1 MALTRPRYSQIYDSD
16 YKQSVRVATT
26 GDVGNLLA
34 TGNMTNTVDGKSL
47 AVADRILVKD
57 QSDTKQNGIYRVAT
71 VGTGSDGTWIRATDA
86 DANDKVTSG
95 MTTTVA
101 EGDTHSSKTF
111 NLATPDPITLGV
123 TGLTFINPFVAGSA
137 AAPGANTQVQFND
150 SGDAGASAGL
160 TFNKAGNILTV
171 GNSVVLTQ
179 LVGNANVTVTGSM
192 LPSANIT
199 YDLGSPT
206 QRWREGWF
214 AGSTIHIGSESI
226 SVDTN
231 GPWAF
236 TSDGTTVEL
245 GKNNDFNPSSANVA
259 GAVTAGSINV
269 TGFVSQGTGTYV
281 TRQYVLHGTT
291 TNATETEILTVGAGT
306 RMPVNTNTTVLYD
319 IHIVARR
326 TDATGESAA
335 WELEGCTDNFS
346 GTVADVGDVYEIVVA
361 QDDVTWAVDAR
372 ADDTNNSIN
381 LYVTGAANKTIRWTA
396 VVKTIEVAE

>member
-1 MALTRPRYSQIYDSD
+1 MALTRPRLDQI
-16 YKQSVRVATT
+16 
-26 GDVGNLLA
+26 
-34 TGNMTNTVDGKSL
+34 NTV
-47 AVADRILVKD
+47 
-57 QSDTKQNGIYRVAT
+57 
-71 VGTGSDGTWIRATDA
+71 
-86 DANDKVTSG
+86 VTTIS
-95 MTTTVA
+95 
-101 EGDTHSSKTF
+101 
-111 NLATPDPITLGV
+111 DPITVLNKNSTEANIDIGFVMNRTNGTVANIALFWDESANTFATAFTTNSGRTDANITISEYANIKAGTIFGNIGGGSTLSNVYV
-123 TGLTFINPFVAGSA
+123 TGSLLPA
-137 AAPGANTQVQFND
+137 
-150 SGDAGASAGL
+150 
-160 TFNKAGNILTV
+160 
-171 GNSVVLTQ
+171 
-179 LVGNANVTVTGSM
+179 ANVTF
-192 LPSANIT
+192 
-199 YDLGSPT
+199 DLGSPT

-214 AGSTIHIGSESI
+214 SGSTIHIGSESI

-231 GPWAF
+231 GKWMF

-245 GKNNDFNPSSANVA
+245 GKNNDFNPPNANVS

-335 WELEGCTDNFS
+335 WELEGCADNFS

-361 QDDVTWAVDAR
+361 QDDATWDVDAR

>member
-1 MALTRPRYSQIYDSD
+1 MALTRPTAAQI
-16 YKQSVRVATT
+16 
-26 GDVGNLLA
+26 
-34 TGNMTNTVDGKSL
+34 NTVITSISDPIMVLNQGST
-47 AVADRILVKD
+47 AANIDIGFVMNRTNGTVANIALFWDE
-57 QSDTKQNGIYRVAT
+57 SANTFAT
-71 VGTGSDGTWIRATDA
+71 AFTTNSGRTDANITISEYANIKAGTIFGNIGGGSTLSNVYVTGSLLPA
-86 DANDKVTSG
+86 
-95 MTTTVA
+95 
-101 EGDTHSSKTF
+101 
-111 NLATPDPITLGV
+111 
-123 TGLTFINPFVAGSA
+123 
-137 AAPGANTQVQFND
+137 
-150 SGDAGASAGL
+150 
-160 TFNKAGNILTV
+160 
-171 GNSVVLTQ
+171 
-179 LVGNANVTVTGSM
+179 ANVTF
-192 LPSANIT
+192 
-199 YDLGSPT
+199 DLGSPT

-214 AGSTIHIGSESI
+214 SGSTIHIGSESI

-231 GPWAF
+231 GKWMF

-245 GKNNDFNPSSANVA
+245 GKNNDFNPPNANVS

-335 WELEGCTDNFS
+335 WELEGCADNFS

-361 QDDVTWAVDAR
+361 QDDVTWDVDAR